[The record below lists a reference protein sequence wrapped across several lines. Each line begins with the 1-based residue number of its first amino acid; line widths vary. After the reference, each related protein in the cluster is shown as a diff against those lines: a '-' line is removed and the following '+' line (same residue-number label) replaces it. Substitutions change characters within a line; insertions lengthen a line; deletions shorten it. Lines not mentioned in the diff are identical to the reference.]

1 MVSSR
6 ITIPFGK
13 LFASGG
19 YVSYPLL
26 TLTPL
31 YLGYPFLA
39 RLACLSPAASVRS
52 EPGSNS
58 SKVFVLALHHYF
70 IPKFKRI
77 DLKRL
82 VVTYS
87 EEYMTVCFVSLYS
100 YCVVNPLDFGDLRH
114 LFQPVQLGWGEDFVG
129 RSLFVK
135 HQFFVRFR
143 VRLTGFPFTFLPAFQ
158 PACLRW
164 GGHHGDVNDL
174 SISCLQ
180 TVKIYQRIGVF
191 PGESGISR
199 TSRGTR
205 YPGRRAANPRIN
217 SPARSSLT

>member
-1 MVSSR
+1 MTPESEDPVVSSR

-82 VVTYS
+82 VVMCPEGHT
-87 EEYMTVCFVSLYS
+87 TVCFVSLYS
-100 YCVVNPLDFGDLRH
+100 YCVVNPLLTSDSRH
-114 LFQPVQLGWGEDFVG
+114 HFHHHFATGPAWLGG
-129 RSLFVK
+129 RLC
-135 HQFFVRFR
+135 RP
-143 VRLTGFPFTFLPAFQ
+143 FPPRQAPTFLRLSAPFSALLTSFFSQ
-158 PACLRW
+158 LV
-164 GGHHGDVNDL
+164 GGGAGIMEPSSNCQSDV
-174 SISCLQ
+174 
-180 TVKIYQRIGVF
+180 F
-191 PGESGISR
+191 M
-199 TSRGTR
+199 
-205 YPGRRAANPRIN
+205 RA
-217 SPARSSLT
+217 

>member
-1 MVSSR
+1 VVSSR

-82 VVTYS
+82 VVMCPEGHT
-87 EEYMTVCFVSLYS
+87 TVCFVSLYS
-100 YCVVNPLDFGDLRH
+100 YCVVNPSRVFRLKSDFHHHFATG
-114 LFQPVQLGWGEDFVG
+114 PAWLGGRLCRSFTPRQAPTF
-129 RSLFVK
+129 RSLPCSFS
-135 HQFFVRFR
+135 QSPSPSNQLFS
-143 VRLTGFPFTFLPAFQ
+143 RLVCGGAGIMGTSPNCQ
-158 PACLRW
+158 YQAC
-164 GGHHGDVNDL
+164 
-174 SISCLQ
+174 
-180 TVKIYQRIGVF
+180 TM
-191 PGESGISR
+191 
-199 TSRGTR
+199 
-205 YPGRRAANPRIN
+205 
-217 SPARSSLT
+217 